1 MPTCS
6 FSTCPRMKQYGPTI
20 ALAALLAGLG
30 THLYF
35 VEMPSEQIKTR
46 TEAEAK
52 KLLPFTD
59 QEVIGLTV
67 RSEAGP
73 AVVLALDDNRTWTI
87 TAPIKTE
94 ADAQAVGAIL
104 RELAL
109 GTVSRVVE
117 EQAASLE
124 PYGLATPAV
133 TFTLTAGDRMEMLAL
148 GDIGPL
154 SSTLYVRRG
163 TDQNVLLTD
172 LPPKLVLN
180 KTLANLRKKEVLPVQ
195 QAKIDRLRLQNPRTE
210 VLLERLLD
218 DKQKQR
224 WQLRFP
230 IDARADQPEVRNL
243 LIKLE
248 DLKALAFVDPGPER
262 DNLAATLGT
271 PLIRLTA
278 TMGGVDYTLKLY
290 QPVPSSGEAFAVTTP
305 AAPIYKISQTA
316 LHDFTKDVLALQDKR
331 LLGLEAEDIVAL
343 SIKTRDQQYTIKI
356 DVTGWALE
364 DDPTK
369 EIDRNEVIVLLGRVS
384 SFPSEFRV
392 VKDAGPLAPYGLS
405 SPAAELIATAKN
417 GAKARLVLGKRT
429 GGLVYAMGTGLPGI
443 HQGRADLLDQIPT
456 PDALYVKPTVPTVPP
471 TR

>member
-59 QEVIGLTV
+59 QEVLGLTV
-67 RSEAGP
+67 RSDAGP

-133 TFTLTAGDRMEMLAL
+133 TFTLTAGDRMELLAL

-163 TDQNVLLTD
+163 TDQNVLLTN
-172 LPPKLVLN
+172 LPSKLVLN
-180 KTLANLRKKEVLPVQ
+180 
-195 QAKIDRLRLQNPRTE
+195 
-210 VLLERLLD
+210 
-218 DKQKQR
+218 
-224 WQLRFP
+224 
-230 IDARADQPEVRNL
+230 
-243 LIKLE
+243 
-248 DLKALAFVDPGPER
+248 
-262 DNLAATLGT
+262 
-271 PLIRLTA
+271 
-278 TMGGVDYTLKLY
+278 
-290 QPVPSSGEAFAVTTP
+290 
-305 AAPIYKISQTA
+305 
-316 LHDFTKDVLALQDKR
+316 
-331 LLGLEAEDIVAL
+331 
-343 SIKTRDQQYTIKI
+343 
-356 DVTGWALE
+356 
-364 DDPTK
+364 
-369 EIDRNEVIVLLGRVS
+369 
-384 SFPSEFRV
+384 
-392 VKDAGPLAPYGLS
+392 
-405 SPAAELIATAKN
+405 
-417 GAKARLVLGKRT
+417 
-429 GGLVYAMGTGLPGI
+429 
-443 HQGRADLLDQIPT
+443 
-456 PDALYVKPTVPTVPP
+456 
-471 TR
+471 